1 MQSYEGRIVQIP
13 GWLFPVIV
21 AASGWLSPLIFVINV
36 ILEVLGIWQ

>member
-1 MQSYEGRIVQIP
+1 MDNMTDRIVQIP

-36 ILEVLGIWQ
+36 IMEVLGVW